1 MEHPVSIEKHGNQ
14 SSSSYPGR
22 NARRNPVQ
30 GRSHETVERI
40 FQAASKLL
48 ATKPL
53 DEITTSRIA
62 QEAAVSVGALYRFF
76 PDKQAIIDAIAVR
89 CVEEFRDSF
98 ESRMAELNFSNGPA
112 FLGAVVDA
120 FVAFLESH
128 PDFRTIAFH
137 QVSAN
142 TRKRQTDP
150 NAVGAGF
157 VKRFMVETLGM
168 QDVSGLDLRL
178 RIAIETGERLFAY
191 AFEQTDAPERARI
204 IEEMK
209 QLLSRYLFGP

>member
-1 MEHPVSIEKHGNQ
+1 
-14 SSSSYPGR
+14 
-22 NARRNPVQ
+22 VQ

-40 FQAASKLL
+40 VQAASKFL

-89 CVEEFRDSF
+89 RIEEFRASF
-98 ESRMAELNFSNGPA
+98 ESRMAEVNFSDGPA

-128 PDFRTIAFH
+128 PDFRTIAFG
-137 QVSAN
+137 QVSAG
-142 TRKRQTDP
+142 TRTRQANP
-150 NAVGAGF
+150 NVGGAGL

-178 RIAIETGERLFAY
+178 RIAIEAGERLFAY
-191 AFEQTDAPERARI
+191 AFEQTDAAERARTV
-204 IEEMK
+204 EEMK
-209 QLLSRYLFGP
+209 RLLSGYLFLS